1 MGIIGIILYWDYIYY
16 YLLESWNREYS
27 INYGIY
33 VLVSIY
39 LWEYIYWTPDI
50 GNIPM
55 YWFQYIYILG
65 IYLLESWN
73 WFQYIYGIYLLDP
86 EYSINSNVPPCIGSF
101 FFPSADPKTIGTAL
115 TEAIVS
121 TADQAEWADVSCRR
135 NPWERYRFY
144 MVLYGFIWKF
154 YMVLYGFI
162 WFYGFLL
169 KRPHNWDLTGIS
181 WNNTPIWGTIIF

>member
-101 FFPSADPKTIGTAL
+101 FFFHPLNQKRLVPLSPRPLSARQIRPSGQMWVVEEIHERDIGF
-115 TEAIVS
+115 I
-121 TADQAEWADVSCRR
+121 W
-135 NPWERYRFY
+135 FY

-169 KRPHNWDLTGIS
+169 KRPHNW
-181 WNNTPIWGTIIF
+181 